1 MYLRQ
6 AAQKLNSKVSAYKQQ
21 GKLTIDVQRKI
32 LKVVEQLNGQ
42 IISLERFEDKMEIA
56 QLLQ

>member
-6 AAQKLNSKVSAYKQQ
+6 AAQKLNSKVSMYKQQ

-56 QLLQ
+56 

>member
-1 MYLRQ
+1 M
-6 AAQKLNSKVSAYKQQ
+6 YKQQ

-56 QLLQ
+56 QLLQQITENLV